1 MTLSR
6 TSKSAKKRVA
16 EQKRNKA
23 GKFTSNKRYK
33 DDNDD
38 DFIPELSDSDNFYS
52 ENSDSDSDE
61 CANQR
66 INCLPEFKLV
76 WTDIA
81 ILEQKKKA
89 AYTGNL
95 SATHYRK
102 YGPQGSF
109 TIAAKGTSSLTN
121 FFKPIN
127 NSAEDELVIDLT
139 GK

>member
-81 ILEQKKKA
+81 VLEQKKRHHILATQVQRIIESMDLKEVL
-89 AYTGNL
+89 L
-95 SATHYRK
+95 SQQRE
-102 YGPQGSF
+102 QVLLLIF
-109 TIAAKGTSSLTN
+109 LN
-121 FFKPIN
+121 Q
-127 NSAEDELVIDLT
+127 
-139 GK
+139 